1 MGPPHI
7 KNKLLVTPW
16 NCFIFACEYGQL
28 EVVQWLFQN
37 ANESGL
43 DFNQHNVHEQT
54 ASHVALVN
62 GHTDIIKLILQHA
75 NTMNI
80 NLPND
85 LTI

>member
-1 MGPPHI
+1 M
-7 KNKLLVTPW
+7 TPW

-37 ANESGL
+37 ESGL

-54 ASHVALVN
+54 ASHVAFVN

-75 NTMNI
+75 NTINI

-85 LTI
+85 LAI

>member
-1 MGPPHI
+1 M
-7 KNKLLVTPW
+7 TPW

-43 DFNQHNVHEQT
+43 DFNQQNVHGQT
-54 ASHVALVN
+54 AIHVALVN